1 MNLRACLALGAAAV
15 SFAAP
20 ARAGEVRAFSNL
32 DFGDHRGL
40 VARKIR
46 ENLDAG
52 LFRRDCYK
60 CPVRVAIGRHGF
72 DLAPEFSHD
81 RLWRVSLRHALPLGG
96 SQESEALKESWSLLR
111 NVIAMRYPES
121 RVASADFPKL
131 PSPVA
136 ARDDIDIV
144 TDTWVEDSKRL
155 DLAVSVAVEQRASKR
170 SLRESILS
178 RWLSDGDPREEKVV
192 TYAVEIRI
200 TSTEIDAPNGEVG
213 DRKATEPE
221 EIERASRLF

>member
-1 MNLRACLALGAAAV
+1 MNLRACLTLGVAAA
-15 SFAAP
+15 FLAAP

-32 DFGDHRGL
+32 DFGDGRVL
-40 VARKIR
+40 VARKVR

-60 CPVRVAIGRHGF
+60 CPVRVAIGHHSF

-81 RLWRVSLRHALPLGG
+81 RLWRVSLRNALPPGG
-96 SQESEALKESWSLLR
+96 SQESEALKESWRLLR
-111 NVIAMRYPES
+111 NVIALRYPEPQL
-121 RVASADFPKL
+121 ASAGFPKL
-131 PSPVA
+131 PSPVE
-136 ARDDIDIV
+136 ARDDIDVV

-155 DLAVSVAVEQRASKR
+155 DLAVSVRVERRASQR
-170 SLRESILS
+170 SLRESLLS

-200 TSTEIDAPNGEVG
+200 TSTEIDAPNGEVD